1 MKTDTVKAELMEL
14 AKKLGITLRDPDSV
28 PLEGLWKDLKLTDR
42 DIEEAK
48 KQALGKP

>member
-14 AKKLGITLRDPDSV
+14 AKKLGLTLRDPETV
-28 PLEGLWKDLKLTDR
+28 PLEGLWKDLNLTDR

-48 KQALGKP
+48 KQSLRKA

>member
-1 MKTDTVKAELMEL
+1 MKTDTSKAELIEL
-14 AKKLGITLRDPDSV
+14 AKKLGINLRDPKSV
-28 PLEGLWKDLKLTDR
+28 PLEGLWEDIQLEDR